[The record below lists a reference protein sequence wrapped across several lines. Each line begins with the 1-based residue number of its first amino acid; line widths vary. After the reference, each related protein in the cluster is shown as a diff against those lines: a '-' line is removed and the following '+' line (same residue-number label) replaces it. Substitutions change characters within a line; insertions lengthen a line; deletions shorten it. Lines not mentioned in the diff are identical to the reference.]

1 MRLPHFPTA
10 SGQACGH
17 EIARLAGVRLT
28 HARDHSRIAAQ
39 VNHRE
44 AS

>member
-1 MRLPHFPTA
+1 MI
-10 SGQACGH
+10 GG
-17 EIARLAGVRLT
+17 AGRGTLT

-44 AS
+44 VS